1 MGWGCLGLPLSLG
14 TEVFQSLSSSLAVG
28 IPIMQ
33 VGGRVCVWRPV
44 FPGFL
49 PSRGL
54 RILAV

>member
-33 VGGRVCVWRPV
+33 VGGRVCVCGDQFSQV
-44 FPGFL
+44 SFPAGG
-49 PSRGL
+49 SES
-54 RILAV
+54 